1 MMSSSKG
8 SPPFLAQQ
16 AADVLEAQWHT
27 GYLTLEAAEA
37 WAVVESPHGHRR
49 KRDRNFDGFPAYTMI
64 LLPTGSICLFY

>member
-16 AADVLEAQWHT
+16 AADVLETQWHT

-37 WAVVESPHGHRR
+37 WAVVESPHWAQEEE
-49 KRDRNFDGFPAYTMI
+49 P
-64 LLPTGSICLFY
+64 